1 MISRYYYYIPS
12 QPQYQYYL
20 SLCIGNIDTEAALVT
35 YTETY
40 LVWDKVIARLLRPY
54 RYRDPYWSNTET
66 RTDTETCNTETRTDP
81 IPRTV
86 LIRYREPYWSGT
98 EIRTDPVPRTVL
110 IRYRDPYWSD
120 TENRADTGT
129 EPILIP
135 YMWQF
140 VQLGTSIGLVSV
152 RVSVLDW
159 YGSRYRISTG
169 LGIGSVRV
177 SVSVRVSIIVLLLCR
192 TREVSVSI
200 FTYLWE

>member
-66 RTDTETCNTETRTDP
+66 RTDTETCNTETRTNP
-81 IPRTV
+81 I
-86 LIRYREPYWSGT
+86 
-98 EIRTDPVPRTVL
+98 PRTVL

-140 VQLGTSIGLVSV
+140 VQLGTSIDLVSV

>member
-1 MISRYYYYIPS
+1 MISRYYYYYYYYIPSPS

-40 LVWDKVIARLLRPY
+40 LVWGKVITRLLRPY

-66 RTDTETCNTETRTDP
+66 RTETRTNP
-81 IPRTV
+81 I
-86 LIRYREPYWSGT
+86 
-98 EIRTDPVPRTVL
+98 PRTVL
-110 IRYRDPYWSD
+110 IRYRDPYWSN
-120 TENRADTGT
+120 TENRTDTGT
-129 EPILIP
+129 EPILILIP

-159 YGSRYRISTG
+159 YGSRYHISTG
-169 LGIGSVRV
+169 LGIGSVQV

>member
-1 MISRYYYYIPS
+1 MMRWCSSTAIDYIQTFFLFKICLNIPS
-12 QPQYQYYL
+12 HPQYQYYL

-66 RTDTETCNTETRTDP
+66 RTETRTNP
-81 IPRTV
+81 I
-86 LIRYREPYWSGT
+86 
-98 EIRTDPVPRTVL
+98 PRTVL
-110 IRYRDPYWSD
+110 IRYRDPYWSN
-120 TENRADTGT
+120 TENRTDTGT
-129 EPILIP
+129 EPILILIP

-152 RVSVLDW
+152 QVSVLDW

-169 LGIGSVRV
+169 LGFGSVRV
-177 SVSVRVSIIVLLLCR
+177 LVSVRVSISIIVLLLCR
-192 TREVSVSI
+192 TR
-200 FTYLWE
+200 